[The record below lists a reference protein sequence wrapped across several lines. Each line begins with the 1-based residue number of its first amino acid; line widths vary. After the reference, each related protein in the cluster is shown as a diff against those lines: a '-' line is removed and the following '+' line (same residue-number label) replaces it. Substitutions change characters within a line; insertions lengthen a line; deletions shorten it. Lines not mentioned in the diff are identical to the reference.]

1 MARFRRRGGLPA
13 ALGPGEQ
20 QTTIFDRLEI
30 FPRLVEVHDP
40 VRPAV
45 KLLCAVLAMMG
56 MGLLLQASHAATI
69 LPPKAFASEVVEQS
83 VFRIL
88 GLAALLFA
96 FRLGP
101 DRVRRMLPV
110 LVIAAGLMLLL
121 VWVPG
126 IGKPVLPQRSNGR
139 SVRFFLT
146 GRSTCSRKGVS
157 HETSSMSHP
166 TGRSRDLGRW
176 WRGHL
181 ENAPS
186 GFTAS

>member
-69 LPPKAFASEVVEQS
+69 LPPKAFASEVVERSS
-83 VFRIL
+83 VSSAWLRCCSP
-88 GLAALLFA
+88 FA
-96 FRLGP
+96 S
-101 DRVRRMLPV
+101 
-110 LVIAAGLMLLL
+110 
-121 VWVPG
+121 VPTACG
-126 IGKPVLPQRSNGR
+126 ACCRS
-139 SVRFFLT
+139 
-146 GRSTCSRKGVS
+146 
-157 HETSSMSHP
+157 
-166 TGRSRDLGRW
+166 W
-176 WRGHL
+176 
-181 ENAPS
+181 
-186 GFTAS
+186 